1 MLSRLVAALF
11 AGTALAG
18 AAAASPSFDNALVA
32 KGAALSAIGNCAVCH
47 TAPGG
52 KPYAGGRAL
61 QTPFGTIYGT
71 NITPDPDTGIG
82 RWTQAEFA
90 RAMREGVDREGRHLY
105 PAFPYDHFTKL
116 TEEDVSAL
124 YAFHM
129 TREPVRA
136 ENPPNDLPFPFNLRP
151 LIGLWKF
158 FYFEPGRFQG
168 AADDR
173 GAYLVEALAHCGAC
187 HTPRNRLGA
196 ERKREAYAGGEAEG
210 WHAPALN
217 SASPSPVPWTEEALA
232 SYLRRGVADSH
243 AVTAGPMT
251 EVIRSLARAPE
262 EDIAAIARY
271 TASLDPRSAAEKTAS
286 AAAGATRQEP
296 TSGDSALAR
305 GARIY
310 AGACADCHDRGRQA
324 EGGALQ
330 LELAT
335 GLSMPTPANLIRII
349 REGIVPP
356 EGEPG
361 AWMPPYEGALSDE
374 QLADLV
380 TYLRSTT
387 GKPPWPDVAA
397 EVRRSSRE

>member
-1 MLSRLVAALF
+1 MLLRLLAALF
-11 AGTALAG
+11 TALATA
-18 AAAASPSFDNALVA
+18 AAAASPFDNALVA
-32 KGAALSAIGNCAVCH
+32 KGATLSAIGNCAVCH
-47 TAPGG
+47 TAAGG

-61 QTPFGTIYGT
+61 KTPFGTIYGT

-82 RWTQAEFA
+82 RWTEADFA
-90 RAMREGVDREGRHLY
+90 RAMREGVDRSGSQLY

-116 TEEDVSAL
+116 SDEDVKAL

-136 ENPPNDLPFPFNLRP
+136 ENRPNELSFPFNLRP
-151 LIGLWKF
+151 LIALWKF

-168 AADDR
+168 APDDR
-173 GAYLVEALAHCGAC
+173 GAYLVEGLAHCGAC

-196 ERKREAYAGGEAEG
+196 ERKRESFAGGDAEG
-210 WHAPALN
+210 WYAPALN
-217 SASPSPVPWTEEALA
+217 RESASPVPWTEEALRT
-232 SYLRRGVADSH
+232 YLRRGMAESH
-243 AVTAGPMT
+243 ALTAGPMA
-251 EVIRSLARAPE
+251 EVIRSLSRAPD

-271 TASLDPRSAAEKTAS
+271 VASLDTRSPAEKSAS
-286 AAAGATRQEP
+286 AAVGATRQE
-296 TSGDSALAR
+296 SASDETPVAR

-310 AGACADCHDRGRQA
+310 AGACADCHDRGREA
-324 EGGALQ
+324 EGGAMR

-335 GLSMPTPANLIRII
+335 GLTVPTPRNLIYII

-356 EGEPG
+356 DGEPG
-361 AWMPPYEGALSDE
+361 AWMPAYAGALSDE

-387 GKPPWPDVAA
+387 GKPPWPDVLA
-397 EVRRSSRE
+397 EVQRSSRQ